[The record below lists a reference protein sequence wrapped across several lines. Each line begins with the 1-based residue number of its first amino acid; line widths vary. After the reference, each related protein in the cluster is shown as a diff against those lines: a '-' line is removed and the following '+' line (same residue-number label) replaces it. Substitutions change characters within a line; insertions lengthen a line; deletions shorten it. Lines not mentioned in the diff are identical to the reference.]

1 MSYIPGTIKAA
12 RLKQPRLTT
21 EQFYQQVEA
30 HLGISLTRPVCS
42 ENGGSSAD
50 SSLKETPSLYQVSDQ
65 EWSTK

>member
-21 EQFYQQVEA
+21 EQVWQQVER
-30 HLGISLTRPVCS
+30 HLGISLTRPACS
-42 ENGGSSAD
+42 ENGDCGMEP
-50 SSLKETPSLYQVSDQ
+50 SLKETPSHYQADGP

>member
-21 EQFYQQVEA
+21 EQVWQQVER

-42 ENGGSSAD
+42 ENGDSSME
-50 SSLKETPSLYQVSDQ
+50 SSLKETPSLYQADDPA
-65 EWSTK
+65 WSTK

>member
-21 EQFYQQVEA
+21 EQFYQQVER

-42 ENGGSSAD
+42 ESGGRSVVRDTDIDRQGESFVF
-50 SSLKETPSLYQVSDQ
+50 SP
-65 EWSTK
+65 

>member
-42 ENGGSSAD
+42 VNGGNSAD
-50 SSLKETPSLYQVSDQ
+50 SSFRETPSHYWVSDQ

>member
-30 HLGISLTRPVCS
+30 HLGISLTRPELS
-42 ENGGSSAD
+42 KSGGSSVE
-50 SSLKETPSLYQVSDQ
+50 SSLEETPSLYQVSVQ
-65 EWSTK
+65 EWSTR